1 MGLYSNDVNTLANG
15 GDFLIKNNIFMD
27 SAESV
32 REYVAVKAQIE
43 REKELM
49 DKEIE
54 SFAQEL
60 KNGFGEEIRNELKEQ
75 SSKKENKIKT
85 FFKRLINTCQ

>member
-1 MGLYSNDVNTLANG
+1 
-15 GDFLIKNNIFMD
+15 MD

-43 REKELM
+43 REKKLM